1 MTSEHKLK
9 IIPLNEEEKAHE
21 ELERAINDVNKNKQK
36 VFDLTVFLIGK
47 IQDRFIKEGRTSEAE
62 LRKICREIWK
72 RQPQHTRQIQRIFNW
87 KDPVTGERPYRR
99 FAGKHGEEDDAELYI
114 TTKSGLSY
122 SKKKRETSYDTFQNR
137 IVEDSFRSI
146 EEKIELVSLEG
157 PSLEDKKKLMYNL
170 QDLAGKMER
179 EIKSNEMKG
188 FIPSNAGISYHGHS
202 SKDDDTFP
210 GIPERKREKITLQPA
225 DIPKDELTRIFQKH
239 EAKLHYHSAKI
250 HTKMGDKL
258 IKMLLHAIFHRLY

>member
-47 IQDRFIKEGRTSEAE
+47 IQDRFIK
-62 LRKICREIWK
+62 
-72 RQPQHTRQIQRIFNW
+72 
-87 KDPVTGERPYRR
+87 
-99 FAGKHGEEDDAELYI
+99 
-114 TTKSGLSY
+114 
-122 SKKKRETSYDTFQNR
+122 
-137 IVEDSFRSI
+137 
-146 EEKIELVSLEG
+146 EKIELVSLEG

-258 IKMLLHAIFHRLY
+258 IKMNYISDDPRLNERLLAELLSEIITFALSGLQVFSWFIDYWEKAKTKETLTNEDKEIIRMLLHAIFHRLY